1 MLNIRS
7 INPDPQLSVALA
19 IYFARLSLP
28 VWKKKYSRDLRPE
41 KAIEAAEKILLSA
54 ADAAASADAAANAAN
69 AASADSAYAYAANA
83 AAAYSYA
90 AYAAYASADAAYA
103 YAANAAAGAAYSYAA
118 YAAYASADAAYAY
131 AANAAAG
138 AAANALGENAGLF
151 IHHHLVRLLPVII
164 WHKLN
169 SRRSFGESE
178 KVFELLPEACR
189 EDFLFSLDS
198 LR

>member
-103 YAANAAAGAAYSYAA
+103 YAANAAAGAA
-118 YAAYASADAAYAY
+118 
-131 AANAAAG
+131 
-138 AAANALGENAGLF
+138 ANALGENAGLF